1 MRASERACVRACVP
15 ACLRV
20 SLRVCTGIGRPRRE
34 RKNALAKMK
43 SNSTVDDMD
52 LSLDRDEMRSRMDGG
67 KGTELFFVK
76 LGHFEGEFKVGL
88 ARVEAIPDNGV
99 VTVSW

>member
-1 MRASERACVRACVP
+1 
-15 ACLRV
+15 
-20 SLRVCTGIGRPRRE
+20 
-34 RKNALAKMK
+34 MK

-52 LSLDRDEMRSRMDGG
+52 LSLDRDEIRSRMDGG
-67 KGTELFFVK
+67 QGTELFFVK

-88 ARVEAIPDNGV
+88 ARVEAIPDDGD